1 MKIIIPSR
9 ELLLCLNESAANLR
23 LTGTACAVKVEL
35 EESINGSAAGTLY
48 DFFEAV
54 VEEVWADLPGLNV
67 VVSQNGST
75 LHMLLMLQSQA
86 DLSPVARRFPQAET
100 EQDEDVCYCRLTVE
114 KEGGRT

>member
-1 MKIIIPSR
+1 M
-9 ELLLCLNESAANLR
+9 
-23 LTGTACAVKVEL
+23 EL
-35 EESINGSAAGTLY
+35 EESINGAAAGTLY

-54 VEEVWADLPGLNV
+54 AETAWADLPGLNV
-67 VVSQNGST
+67 VVSQSGSA

-86 DLSPVARRFPQAET
+86 DLSPLALRFPQAET